1 MNALN
6 AFLSAD
12 LSKTINVAIPRLGIH
27 LKVKALTTEEITK
40 LNERATYGDTVDEK
54 KLSGLVIATA
64 STNVDFGDQRAF
76 IYVSVRLHFIRVLS
90 CPCNTS
96 SRLING
102 KGTLTTEKVAVFLLA
117 RHYNDTWKRAH
128 LRTAGLA
135 IEVLAPLLL

>member
-64 STNVDFGDQRAF
+64 STNVDFGDQRMLDKYGAISADECALKALF
-76 IYVSVRLHFIRVLS
+76 AGEVATVVEAIMNASGFG
-90 CPCNTS
+90 N
-96 SRLING
+96 IND
-102 KGTLTTEKVAVFLLA
+102 KVKQAK
-117 RHYNDTWKRAH
+117 N
-128 LRTAGLA
+128 
-135 IEVLAPLLL
+135 